1 METKNVITSI
11 LLVVLFIIAFISFG
25 INFADEQNAP
35 VNINNDSRVNTLYS
49 GMNDTVYDYDD
60 KGLQS
65 TANDTSSTFD
75 EEDTAG
81 EKISE
86 FIVSAILGVGKSIMS
101 VISHISDAIMDPL
114 LKIVFPNSP
123 EVRSVIGTILMTI
136 IMFIIVLLTLKM
148 IKVGY

>member
-11 LLVVLFIIAFISFG
+11 LIVVLFIISFISFG
-25 INFADEQNAP
+25 INFGEEQNSP
-35 VNINNDSRVNTLYS
+35 VNIKNDTRINTLYS
-49 GMNDTVYDYDD
+49 NMNDTVYDYDD
-60 KGLQS
+60 KGLQE

-101 VISHISDAIMDPL
+101 VISHVSDAIMDPL

-123 EVRSVIGTILMTI
+123 EVRSTIGIILMTI
-136 IMFIIVLLTLKM
+136 IMFVMVLLTWKM
-148 IKVGY
+148 IKTGY